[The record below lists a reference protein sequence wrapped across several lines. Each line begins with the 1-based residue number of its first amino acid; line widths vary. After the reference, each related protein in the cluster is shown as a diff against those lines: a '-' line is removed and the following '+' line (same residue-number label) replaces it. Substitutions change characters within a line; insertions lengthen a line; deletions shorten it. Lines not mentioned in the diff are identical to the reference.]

1 MTTVRYRVGLMTVGG
16 DAEHMADEA
25 SRNESFAR
33 RGNGNPG
40 LRTLDSLYYDY
51 ARIKWA
57 GMEVIE
63 MALAKT
69 NKKKLNRAKKAQSTE
84 ALAYAYLY
92 R

>member
-1 MTTVRYRVGLMTVGG
+1 
-16 DAEHMADEA
+16 MADETA
-25 SRNESFAR
+25 INESFAS

-40 LRTLDSLYYDY
+40 LRTLDSLYYDF

-57 GMEVIE
+57 IMEVIE

-69 NKKKLNRAKKAQSTE
+69 EKKKLDKTKKAWTTE

-92 R
+92 HR